1 MDARRSAFYVRFDWQ
16 RIPMIIS
23 NNKQIKF
30 ILKFEKVAL
39 KLGQL
44 LLFEGYLL
52 I

>member
-1 MDARRSAFYVRFDWQ
+1 MWNS
-16 RIPMIIS
+16 MIIP

-39 KLGQL
+39 KLGEL

-52 I
+52 ISVLVLTKR